1 MAHAQLSGS
10 GLSFLAEQKFARRIT
25 RNDVDYDEGRI
36 SAERSESVGLDL
48 ETERSDA
55 LKKTPDNARSRNL

>member
-1 MAHAQLSGS
+1 
-10 GLSFLAEQKFARRIT
+10 LSFLAEQKFARRIT
-25 RNDVDYDEGRI
+25 GNDVYYDEGEEDE

-48 ETERSDA
+48 ETEGSDA